1 MSEKKRTAAAPAVV
15 QEPGDII
22 AANIRRLIEQNQT
35 TQKAF
40 AEELGIAAASMS
52 DYCRGRR
59 IPNVE
64 FFILL
69 KERYGISIDDFL
81 TKPVLTAGTP
91 AVLEE
96 TEADRGLM
104 TAYRKYCG
112 SYFTYYFD
120 TSKYRGRDTQEP
132 RASLIYG
139 VLCLYEKP
147 SLSRKPEFG
156 SAAVLGV
163 RDRKQAAIIKK
174 TLDGL
179 RSPSEIPAHIGDHYP
194 GTAYFGEFELTRE
207 HAFIRMSHEDTDRA
221 FLILHRVDSSKPDYT
236 GGIGTVNS
244 VSKGRERMPVVQF
257 MGISRHPLAMSAEE
271 IHHSLLL
278 SYPEFQTDAEADG
291 MIRSFKEL
299 YVSPE
304 ESVRDFSEYQKSIIV
319 RSTLERYI
327 KKNIERNVFRYGKI
341 SERDDD
347 DWYHTIKAASEGS

>member
-1 MSEKKRTAAAPAVV
+1 MSDKKSTAAARAAFR
-15 QEPGDII
+15 EPGEII
-22 AANIRRLIEQNQT
+22 SSNIRRLIEQNRT
-35 TQKAF
+35 TQKAL

-52 DYCRGRR
+52 DYCKGRR

-81 TKPVLTAGTP
+81 TKQLPESGTP
-91 AVLEE
+91 SVSKE
-96 TEADRGLM
+96 TDADRGLM
-104 TAYRKYCG
+104 AAYRKYCG

-132 RASLIYG
+132 HESLMYG
-139 VLCLYEKP
+139 VLILYEKP
-147 SLSRKPEFG
+147 SAGSRPDFG

-163 RDRKQAAIIKK
+163 RDRKQVTIIKK

-179 RSPSEIPAHIGDHYP
+179 RAAPETLEYIGEHYP
-194 GTAYFGEFELTRE
+194 GTAYYGDFELTRE
-207 HAFIRMSHEDTDRA
+207 HAFIRMSHADTDRA
-221 FLILHRVDSSKPDYT
+221 FLILHRVDNNKPDYT

-278 SYPEFQTDAEADG
+278 SYPEFQTDAEAEG

-299 YVSPE
+299 YISPE
-304 ESVRDFSEYQKSIIV
+304 ERVRDFSEYQKSIIV

-347 DWYHTIKAASEGS
+347 DWYHTIKAASAED

>member
-1 MSEKKRTAAAPAVV
+1 MSDKKNTEAAGAAKKEPEAV
-15 QEPGDII
+15 IS
-22 AANIRRLIEQNQT
+22 ANIRRLIAQNHI
-35 TQKAF
+35 TQKDL

-52 DYCRGRR
+52 DYCKGRR

-64 FFILL
+64 FFISL
-69 KERYGISIDDFL
+69 KDRYGISIDDFL
-81 TKPVLTAGTP
+81 TKPVLMPDTP
-91 AVLEE
+91 AVSKE
-96 TEADRGLM
+96 TEEDSGLL

-112 SYFTYYFD
+112 SYFAYYFD

-132 RASLIYG
+132 AESLMYG
-139 VLCLYEKP
+139 VLLLYEKP
-147 SLSRKPEFG
+147 SSRYAPVFG

-163 RDRKQAAIIKK
+163 RDRKQVTIIKK
-174 TLDGL
+174 TLDSLHG
-179 RSPSEIPAHIGDHYP
+179 SSEILSYIGEHYP
-194 GTAYFGEFELTRE
+194 GTAYYGDFELTRE
-207 HAFIRMSHEDTDRA
+207 HAFIRMSHADTDRA
-221 FLILHRVDSSKPDYT
+221 FLILHRVDNNKPDYT

-278 SYPEFQTDAEADG
+278 NYPEFQADAEADG
-291 MIRSFKEL
+291 MIRSFKDL

-327 KKNIERNVFRYGKI
+327 KKNLERNVFRYGKI

-347 DWYHTIKAASEGS
+347 DWYHAIKATSLGD